1 MSVALNNEELAV
13 ARERRSLLERID
25 PGKASW
31 PTRFGLPLVV
41 LSVLSGLAT
50 FVILTGLTSLQP
62 SREIVILF
70 LVLNGVLVALMA
82 LLIGWQVFGLLSARR
97 QQLAGSGLHVRIVA
111 LLSLFA
117 AVPALVVAVFAT
129 VTLNRGLDAWFSER
143 TRNIVNRA
151 ESVAEAYIAE
161 QGEVARGDIV
171 FIAQDLSQQRDLF
184 DNDRPTFIRRL
195 ATHAA
200 FRSLSGAFVI
210 DAAHKRVDASATAN
224 PQITFRPPDSA
235 MLDTAKEGKLVL
247 IGPAD
252 GGNVIRALIKLDN
265 FPNHF
270 LYVYRLVNPSVVE
283 QLEKAREEKLE
294 YDRLLN
300 QRAGLQVTFALLYS
314 GLACIFLLAA
324 IWLGLWF
331 ANRLANPIARLVA
344 AARQVSEGDLDA
356 KVPVAPGTGDLATL
370 TSTFNSMTSQLK
382 SQHDDLMSANLL
394 LDARRRFT
402 EAVLAGVSAGVIGL
416 DAATRITLANRSA
429 SQLLGINLE
438 RMTGQPFDNAV
449 EPMAGVLRQAMAK
462 LSGTAVGQVNMRVEG
477 QERNFVVRVTTERSS
492 EDEHGYVVTFDDI
505 TELVSAQRNSAWA
518 DIARRIAHE
527 IKNPLTPI
535 QLSAE
540 RLKRKYTAEIK
551 SDPQIFEQCTSTIIR
566 QVGDIGRMVDEFSA
580 FARMPS
586 AQLETEDLGE
596 VVRQALV
603 LQRVSASNIDYST
616 NLPEDGPMIGIDR
629 RLVTQAVT
637 NLVKNAG
644 EAIEARLHGEPDGK
658 GHIRVVIRELD
669 DQVHVDVMDDGIGL
683 PKENRSRLTEP
694 YVTTRE
700 KGTGLGLAI
709 VKRIMEEHGGRVTL
723 GDAPDDFFGGKGALV
738 RLIFPRDSGGSVAQA
753 AEQVETVGA

>member
-1 MSVALNNEELAV
+1 MSVALNNEELTL
-13 ARERRSLLERID
+13 RQDRRSLLASID
-25 PGKASW
+25 PGKSPW
-31 PTRFGLPLVV
+31 PTRLGLPLVL

-50 FVILTGLTSLQP
+50 FVILTGLTPLQP

-70 LVLNGVLVALMA
+70 LAVNGVLVALMA
-82 LLIGWQVFGLLSARR
+82 LLISVQVWGLLAARR

-117 AVPALVVAVFAT
+117 AVPALVVALFAT

-161 QGEVARGDIV
+161 QGEVARADIV

-184 DNDRPTFIRRL
+184 DNDRQTFIRRL

-210 DAAHKRVDASATAN
+210 DAEHKRVEASATAN
-224 PQITFRPPDSA
+224 PQITFRPPDGEN
-235 MLDTAKEGKLVL
+235 LEKAKEGKLVL
-247 IGPAD
+247 IGPAE
-252 GGNVIRALIKLDN
+252 GGNVIRALIKLEN

-283 QLEKAREEKLE
+283 QLQKAREEKLE

-300 QRAGLQVTFALLYS
+300 QRAGLQVTFALLYA

-331 ANRLANPIARLVA
+331 ANRLANPIASLVA
-344 AARQVSEGDLDA
+344 AARRVSDGDLDT
-356 KVPVAPGTGDLATL
+356 KVDMALGKGDLALL

-438 RMTGQPFDNAV
+438 HMAGQPFDNAV

-462 LSGTAVGQVNMRVEG
+462 LSGTAVGQVNTRVEG

-492 EDEHGYVVTFDDI
+492 EDEHGFVVTFDDI

-540 RLKRKYTAEIK
+540 RLKRKYSAEIK

-580 FARMPS
+580 FARMPA
-586 AQLETEDLGE
+586 AQLEIEDLGE

-603 LQRVSASNIDYST
+603 LQRVSASNIEFST
-616 NLPEDGPMIGIDR
+616 NVPETGPVVAIDR

-644 EAIEARLHGEPDGK
+644 EAIEARLQGEPTGK
-658 GHIRVVIRELD
+658 GHISVTIRELD
-669 DQVHVDVMDDGIGL
+669 DVVQVDVMDDGIGL

-738 RLIFPRDSGGSVAQA
+738 RLAFPRETGGTVAKA

>member
-1 MSVALNNEELAV
+1 M
-13 ARERRSLLERID
+13 
-25 PGKASW
+25 
-31 PTRFGLPLVV
+31 
-41 LSVLSGLAT
+41 
-50 FVILTGLTSLQP
+50 
-62 SREIVILF
+62 
-70 LVLNGVLVALMA
+70 
-82 LLIGWQVFGLLSARR
+82 
-97 QQLAGSGLHVRIVA
+97 
-111 LLSLFA
+111 
-117 AVPALVVAVFAT
+117 
-129 VTLNRGLDAWFSER
+129 
-143 TRNIVNRA
+143 
-151 ESVAEAYIAE
+151 
-161 QGEVARGDIV
+161 
-171 FIAQDLSQQRDLF
+171 
-184 DNDRPTFIRRL
+184 
-195 ATHAA
+195 
-200 FRSLSGAFVI
+200 
-210 DAAHKRVDASATAN
+210 
-224 PQITFRPPDSA
+224 
-235 MLDTAKEGKLVL
+235 
-247 IGPAD
+247 
-252 GGNVIRALIKLDN
+252 
-265 FPNHF
+265 
-270 LYVYRLVNPSVVE
+270 
-283 QLEKAREEKLE
+283 
-294 YDRLLN
+294 
-300 QRAGLQVTFALLYS
+300 
-314 GLACIFLLAA
+314 AA

-331 ANRLANPIARLVA
+331 ANRLANPIAGLVA
-344 AARQVSEGDLDA
+344 AARRVSDGDLDA
-356 KVPVAPGTGDLATL
+356 KVDMALGKGDLALL

-438 RMTGQPFDNAV
+438 RMTGQPFDSAV

-462 LSGTAVGQVNMRVEG
+462 LSGTAVGQVNMRVDG

-540 RLKRKYTAEIK
+540 RLKRKYSAEIK

-580 FARMPS
+580 FARMPA
-586 AQLETEDLGE
+586 AQLEVEDLGE

-603 LQRVSASNIDYST
+603 LQRVSASNIEFST
-616 NLPEDGPMIGIDR
+616 NLPEKGPLVAIDR

-644 EAIEARLHGEPDGK
+644 EAIEARLQGEPGGK
-658 GHIRVVIRELD
+658 GHIRVAIRELD
-669 DQVHVDVMDDGIGL
+669 DLVQVDVVDDGVGL

-694 YVTTRE
+694 YVTTRD

-738 RLIFPRDSGGSVAQA
+738 RLAFPRESGGTPAKA